1 MDCKLIWTEEAI
13 SNLENILDY
22 LTKEWTQR
30 EVNNFKKKIGRQLD
44 LILMN
49 PFMFP
54 KSDYNPRLRKAVLSR
69 QTTIF
74 YEIRKND
81 IYLVYIFTN
90 KMNIE
95 KIK

>member
-1 MDCKLIWTEEAI
+1 
-13 SNLENILDY
+13 
-22 LTKEWTQR
+22 
-30 EVNNFKKKIGRQLD
+30 
-44 LILMN
+44 MN

-81 IYLVYIFTN
+81 IYPAYIFTN

>member
-22 LTKEWTQR
+22 LTKEWAQR
-30 EVNNFKKKIGRQLD
+30 EVNNFKKKIGRQVD